1 MQTVEGGHLNISQAF
16 VDVRQLSTT
25 CHQGQQVNQRLH
37 RPLFHAFRPPHQN
50 INLLAFWC
58 HLLPKKETRDATGV
72 RPHQ

>member
-50 INLLAFWC
+50 INLLLFGAISYQR
-58 HLLPKKETRDATGV
+58 KKPEMQQV
-72 RPHQ
+72 